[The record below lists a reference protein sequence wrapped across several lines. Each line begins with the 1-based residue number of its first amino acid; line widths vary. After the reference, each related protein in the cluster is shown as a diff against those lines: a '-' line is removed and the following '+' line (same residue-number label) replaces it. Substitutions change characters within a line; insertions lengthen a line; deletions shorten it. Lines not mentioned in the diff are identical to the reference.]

1 MDDIFVFLAGAFL
14 LGIARSASTCAII
27 CAPGLMPYIIVK
39 KLSLRESVK
48 LGIIFNVPRI
58 ILLTALGAAVG
69 ALMATAGSGLDLRG
83 FARPLGITGYLLMG
97 AILIAGGGYV
107 LWKGT
112 QKGAQKNRGSDI
124 GDIKDRT
131 DTPCENRG
139 KDGGKEEKSGTFFTR
154 RIQKAMSETVENGS
168 LLFFALGGLL
178 SIACLGEL
186 AIIEGAVITG
196 LAVGSSGAAIPALV
210 GATTMFV
217 FALGATLP
225 VVIAAAVGG
234 GVARRVRAT
243 KAVEKI
249 RDFAAVLLILIGLVL
264 VIAEVLAI
272 LKLLLA

>member
-58 ILLTALGAAVG
+58 ILLTVLGAIVG
-69 ALMATAGSGLDLRG
+69 ALMASAGNGLDLKG

-112 QKGAQKNRGSDI
+112 KKGIQKNHGSDK
-124 GDIKDRT
+124 KDEMNSR
-131 DTPCENRG
+131 CENRG
-139 KDGGKEEKSGTFFTR
+139 KEVGKKEKSGTFFAR

-196 LAVGSSGAAIPALV
+196 LAVGSGGAAIPALV
-210 GATTMFV
+210 GAATMFV

-234 GVARRVRAT
+234 GVAMRVRAM
-243 KAVEKI
+243 KVVEKI
-249 RDFAAVLLILIGLVL
+249 RDFAAVLLIIVGLIL

-272 LKLLLA
+272 QKLLLA